1 MTKEEWRKREEQWAR
16 FHAWERQ
23 ELSQSEMSAQDAF
36 RIFDDLY
43 EEARTL
49 GSLRK
54 PEDLGDLEP
63 RLRIAAMINRSE
75 R

>member
-1 MTKEEWRKREEQWAR
+1 VTKEQWRKREEQWKR

-23 ELSQSEMSAQDAF
+23 EMSQSQLSAQDAF

-49 GSLRK
+49 GATGKLGD
-54 PEDLGDLEP
+54 PGDLEP
-63 RLRIAAMINRSE
+63 KLRIAAMINR
-75 R
+75 RGR